1 MKQRG
6 FTLVELAIV
15 LAIIA
20 VVLLSVL
27 NSQGLIGSA
36 KAKNIIV
43 MVDDLRAATIYFKQ
57 KYNYLPGDWVF
68 TTAGEIPNISSS
80 PGNGNGSLDG
90 AINNT
95 PGDPDRGTA
104 AADSEVAVAPWQ
116 LYSAGLLGKLNT
128 SDPKRLITTGYGTVN
143 LVSNANAN
151 ATATATANVL
161 VDGYYAANPAARNAI
176 VFFNLPCDVVSEVDS
191 KIDDGVTEYVAP
203 PRYNGRAFGTA
214 CDTDANIVLWYAVA
228 L

>member
-20 VVLLSVL
+20 VILLSIL

-36 KAKNIIV
+36 KAKNVIAI
-43 MVDDLRAATIYFKQ
+43 VDDLRNATIYFKQ
-57 KYNYLPGDWVF
+57 KYNYLPGDWVY

-95 PGDPDRGTA
+95 PGDADRGTA
-104 AADSEVAVAPWQ
+104 AAGSEVAVAPWQ

-128 SDPKRLITTGYGTVN
+128 SDPKRLIMTGYGTAN
-143 LVSNANAN
+143 IVSS
-151 ATATATANVL
+151 ATADGLVTNFAT
-161 VDGYYAANPAARNAI
+161 ANPAARNAI
-176 VFFNLPCDVVSEVDS
+176 VFFNLPCDIVTEVDS

-203 PRYNGRAFGTA
+203 PGYNGRAFGTA
-214 CDTDANIVLWYAVA
+214 CDPVSHIVLWYAVA